1 MFLTLLTKEEKYRFL
16 DLIMKIV
23 SVSGEPSEI
32 DLQVVDRLRKEMG
45 EDVNKYKQEH
55 YPVQEL
61 IAYFS
66 SKNKSTKNLIFLNL
80 VAASLYD
87 EWYSVEEHFLIE
99 EVQEAFG
106 IDQKK
111 KNELMKLVYAE
122 RDLREKTKR
131 AIQEA

>member
-1 MFLTLLTKEEKYRFL
+1 M
-16 DLIMKIV
+16 
-23 SVSGEPSEI
+23 
-32 DLQVVDRLRKEMG
+32 
-45 EDVNKYKQEH
+45 
-55 YPVQEL
+55 
-61 IAYFS
+61 
-66 SKNKSTKNLIFLNL
+66 IFLNL